1 MIRQVTNVPMYS
13 DDQLRAACAKA
24 TADER
29 ERCARLAEQRVVTPT
44 GWFAGGLTSPGWET
58 RNALRQLA
66 KRIRQQ
72 S

>member
-29 ERCARLAEQRVVTPT
+29 ERCARLAAECPAWYGAQ
-44 GWFAGGLTSPGWET
+44 W
-58 RNALRQLA
+58 LA
-66 KRIRQQ
+66 DLIRQQ
-72 S
+72 P